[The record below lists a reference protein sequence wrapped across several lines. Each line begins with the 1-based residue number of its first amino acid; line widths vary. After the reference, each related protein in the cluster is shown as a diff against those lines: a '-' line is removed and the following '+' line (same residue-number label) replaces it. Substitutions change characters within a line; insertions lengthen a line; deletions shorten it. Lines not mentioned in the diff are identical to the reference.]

1 MSLIKN
7 TKIEGDLSVSRNAS
21 VGGEAI
27 INGKTKMQS
36 GLTVQGRSV
45 LQSGLEVQGK
55 AVLQSRT
62 EILDNLIVY
71 GGMEIRGAKGLQG
84 LVVCKGFFNTHTA
97 LEEAYATPEKG
108 WWAICQDDATT
119 LADST
124 IYAYKMADKARW
136 VDTGSTLGSIIIEGD
151 AQSEKI
157 DELVNR
163 VSAIEAVDKVQDDE
177 ISTLKSDVS
186 ADQEE
191 IVKRNGLINVDAL
204 CGSCT
209 ASEYYTLEYAISAI
223 SNRQATTGKQY
234 KKSGLVIV
242 YKTGASTYEVKIFKG
257 NVESFGNTDLWEDFG
272 GKGDEGK
279 ADEALQKALSAITA
293 SSNAVVVANQ
303 ANATSKEAKNI
314 ANQASATATTASAT
328 AETASATASEA
339 KETATEVQ
347 TNLVVVQKDISNLRG
362 AVSKN
367 EANITSNT
375 TQIKNNT
382 SNIGVVKASI
392 AEVQTK
398 VATAEATISEHATS
412 IAALQENDSKQ
423 DESIKANIQSIN
435 NLSAGVQTNKN
446 GISVLNYKQPL
457 SAFYEVISSVSDGT
471 IDPSETAVSGG
482 DLVFLDEG
490 GKRQNNKFYYR
501 VVKTDGTIL
510 YYSKWDGISGLPNY
524 YELYAHPGLERGS
537 DLRSGKLIYC
547 TKTCT
552 LYRIE
557 SNYLQLVSADLSK
570 IEAEIA
576 TKADQTSVDTLSDSV
591 RQVGAQLSSHISEY
605 TKSMSAIETKFGT
618 KADQTSVDTLSDSV
632 RQVGAQL
639 SSHISEYTKSMSA
652 IDTKFGT
659 KANADDV
666 YTKTET
672 DTAMATKANV
682 SDVYTKTEIDE
693 KIGEINSTLEEVLS

>member
-27 INGKTKMQS
+27 INGKTKVQS
-36 GLTVQGRSV
+36 GLTVQGR
-45 LQSGLEVQGK
+45 
-55 AVLQSRT
+55 AVFQSRT
-62 EILDNLIVY
+62 DVLDNLIVH
-71 GGMEIRGAKGLQG
+71 GALDVRKAKGF
-84 LVVCKGFFNTHTA
+84 VCCKGYFTSYKD
-97 LEEAYATPEKG
+97 LKSGYPKPGLG
-108 WWAICQDDATT
+108 WWAIVKDEAKT
-119 LADST
+119 LAESHIWACVYADSR
-124 IYAYKMADKARW
+124 YLW
-136 VDTGSTLGSIIIEGD
+136 GDTSLTLGSLAIEGGEVAEKVEQIVSQITEIQAKD
-151 AQSEKI
+151 EAQ
-157 DELVNR
+157 DED
-163 VSAIEAVDKVQDDE
+163 IT
-177 ISTLKSDVS
+177 TLKSEVS

-204 CGSCT
+204 CGNCT

-242 YKTGASTYEVKIFKG
+242 YKTGASTYEAKIFKG

-303 ANATSKEAKNI
+303 ANATAKEAKNI
-314 ANQASATATTASAT
+314 ANQASATATTATAT
-328 AETASATASEA
+328 AETASAMASEA
-339 KETATEVQ
+339 KETANEVQ
-347 TNLVVVQKDISNLRG
+347 TNLVAVQKDVSNLRG

-398 VATAEATISEHATS
+398 VATAETIISEHATS
-412 IAALQENDSKQ
+412 IATLQENDTKQ
-423 DESIKANIQSIN
+423 DESIKANTKSIST
-435 NLSAGVQTNKN
+435 LSAGMQTNKN
-446 GISVLNYKQPL
+446 DILVLNYKQPL

-482 DLVFLDEG
+482 TLVFLDGG

-510 YYSKWDGISGLPNY
+510 YYSMWNGISGLPNY
-524 YELYAHPGLERGS
+524 YELYTHPGLERGS
-537 DLRSGKLIYC
+537 GLRSGKLIYC

-570 IEAEIA
+570 IETEIA
-576 TKADQTSVDTLSDSV
+576 TKADQTD
-591 RQVGAQLSSHISEY
+591 
-605 TKSMSAIETKFGT
+605 
-618 KADQTSVDTLSDSV
+618 VDTLSDSV

-652 IDTKFGT
+652 IDTKFAT

-666 YTKTET
+666 YTKSET